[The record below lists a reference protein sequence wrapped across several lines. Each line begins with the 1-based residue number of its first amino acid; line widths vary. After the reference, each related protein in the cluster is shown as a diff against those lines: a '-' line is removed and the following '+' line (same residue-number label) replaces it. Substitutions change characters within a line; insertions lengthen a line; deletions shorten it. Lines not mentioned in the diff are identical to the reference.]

1 MQQPGVLVNVLAA
14 GVIVLLWTATASAQP
29 AENATAFGAAEA
41 SAQPKAGDFKSMLAV
56 CDKQLESCEKDAVGV
71 PFLAGA
77 YIALWFIVLGF
88 LFASRVSLRRTR
100 QELQELR
107 VRLLAVEEE
116 SSR

>member
-1 MQQPGVLVNVLAA
+1 MQQPGVLINVFLA
-14 GVIVLLWTATASAQP
+14 GVFVLLSASAASAQP
-29 AENATAFGAAEA
+29 AENATAFGAAED
-41 SAQPKAGDFKSMLAV
+41 SAPAKAGDFKAMLAV
-56 CDKQLESCEKDAVGV
+56 CDKQLESCEKDAIGV

-88 LFASRVSLRRTR
+88 LFASRVSLKRTR